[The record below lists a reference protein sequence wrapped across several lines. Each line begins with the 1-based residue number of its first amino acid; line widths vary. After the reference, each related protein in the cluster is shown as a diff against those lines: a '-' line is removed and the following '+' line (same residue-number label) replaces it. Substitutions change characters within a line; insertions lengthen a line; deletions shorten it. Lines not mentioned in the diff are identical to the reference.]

1 MKIRVLAHPSLAA
14 LAFAG
19 FVATFTQSAHA
30 ADPEPAVAPEAAAA
44 PAAPSAD
51 AVKEAGKRYEA
62 GLSLYS
68 EGEFKLA
75 AIEFERAYSVVPDY
89 RVLYN
94 IGQVRIQLG
103 EYARARRALEQYL
116 KEGGEKVSQERR
128 TAVENDLQMLA
139 GRTATLTVVTN
150 TPGAEIVVDD
160 RVVGTAPLAEPLL
173 LDAGE
178 HRVLVRAPGRE
189 PKEQRITLAGLDTAD
204 ISFDLVKVTDR
215 PTTIVQQVKG
225 PEKSNH
231 TAWMWGSWSATGTL
245 AVGATVTGLLGIKA
259 ANELDDLRSD
269 PKATRSNLDSTQR
282 RARTLLLAA
291 DVLGAAALAAGGVAL
306 YVTLSG
312 DGEAEKPQPKKAGPR
327 VQAAV
332 GPTFTGVTG
341 TF

>member
-1 MKIRVLAHPSLAA
+1 MKIRAFAHPTLAA
-14 LAFAG
+14 LAISGVFS
-19 FVATFTQSAHA
+19 TLTLRAHA
-30 ADPEPAVAPEAAAA
+30 ADPEAAKETTEA
-44 PAAPSAD
+44 AAPSAD

-103 EYARARRALEQYL
+103 EYARARLALEQYL
-116 KEGGEKVSQERR
+116 KEGGEKVSAERR

-139 GRTATLTVVTN
+139 GRTATLSIVTN
-150 TPGAEIVVDD
+150 VPGAEIVVDD
-160 RVVGTAPLAEPLL
+160 RVVGTAPLAQPLL
-173 LDAGE
+173 VDAGE

-189 PKEQRITLAGLDTAD
+189 QRESRVTLAGLDSAD
-204 ISFDLVKVTDR
+204 VRLDLEKIADR

-231 TAWMWGSWSATGTL
+231 NTWLVASWSATGTF
-245 AVGATVTGLLGIKA
+245 AIGATVTGLLGIKA
-259 ANELDDLRSD
+259 ANELDDLRND
-269 PKATRSNLDSTQR
+269 PKATRSSLDSSQR

-306 YVTLSG
+306 YVTISG
-312 DGEAEKPQPKKAGPR
+312 DDTEKPTPKPTGPR

-332 GPTFTGVTG
+332 GPSFTGVTG

>member
-1 MKIRVLAHPSLAA
+1 MKIRVLAHTSLAA
-14 LAFAG
+14 LAFG
-19 FVATFTQSAHA
+19 LVSSVALNARA
-30 ADPEPAVAPEAAAA
+30 AEPEPTVAPDTGTAA
-44 PAAPSAD
+44 PATAPNAD
-51 AVKEAGKRYEA
+51 AVKEAGKRYES
-62 GLSLYS
+62 GLALYS

-116 KEGGEKVSQERR
+116 KEGGDKVSQERR
-128 TAVENDLQMLA
+128 TAVEADLQMLA
-139 GRTATLTVVTN
+139 GRTATLAIVTN

-178 HRVLVRAPGRE
+178 HRVLVRAQGRE
-189 PKEQRITLAGLDTAD
+189 PKEQRITLAGLDSAD
-204 ISFDLVKVTDR
+204 LSFDLEKTRDR
-215 PTTIVQQVKG
+215 PLTIVQQVKSD
-225 PEKSNH
+225 EKSNH
-231 TAWMWGSWSATGTL
+231 TTWMWASWSATGTF
-245 AVGATVTGLLGIKA
+245 AIGATVTGLLGIKA
-259 ANELDDLRSD
+259 ANELDDLRGD
-269 PKATRSNLDSTQR
+269 PKATRSNLDSSQR

-312 DGEAEKPQPKKAGPR
+312 DDTEKPKPKPGPR

-332 GPTFTGVTG
+332 GPSFTGVRG
-341 TF
+341 SF